1 MIQAL
6 KQPQLGWDHPVLN
19 AKAYKYRCSQPRQSA
34 LNKIMAPMLFT
45 IVCRYC
51 LTDHC
56 RKRARFQRSE
66 IINQV
71 CKRRN
76 MSHFLQ
82 KKRTLG
88 KWLMPKL
95 FIYTTYSHQ
104 QGSNTVKQH
113 RAPLFRTGDQLLG
126 LDYSLC
132 PPCSLFSAPK
142 VVQKKFLDGL
152 ELAVVINS

>member
-6 KQPQLGWDHPVLN
+6 KQSQPGWDHPVLN
-19 AKAYKYRCSQPRQSA
+19 AKAYKYSCIQPCQSA
-34 LNKIMAPMLFT
+34 LNKIMALMLFT
-45 IVCRYC
+45 IFCRYC

-56 RKRARFQRSE
+56 RKRAHFQRPE

-95 FIYTTYSHQ
+95 FIYTIYSHQ

-113 RAPLFRTGDQLLG
+113 HTPLFRTGDQLLG
-126 LDYSLC
+126 LDHSFC
-132 PPCSLFSAPK
+132 RPCSLFSAPE
-142 VVQKKFLDGL
+142 VVQNKFWMG
-152 ELAVVINS
+152 